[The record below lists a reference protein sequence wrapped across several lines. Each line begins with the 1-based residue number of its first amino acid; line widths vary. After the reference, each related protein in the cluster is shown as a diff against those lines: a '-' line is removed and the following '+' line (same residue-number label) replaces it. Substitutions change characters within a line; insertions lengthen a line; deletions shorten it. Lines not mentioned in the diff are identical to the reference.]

1 MCIEDMDNF
10 ITALFVRVK
19 TKQKFLVTQMSI
31 GRKMN
36 KQIRIFFPIYY

>member
-1 MCIEDMDNF
+1 MDDLK
-10 ITALFVRVK
+10 AAQFVIVK
-19 TKQKFLVTQMSI
+19 TKQNFLVTQMSI